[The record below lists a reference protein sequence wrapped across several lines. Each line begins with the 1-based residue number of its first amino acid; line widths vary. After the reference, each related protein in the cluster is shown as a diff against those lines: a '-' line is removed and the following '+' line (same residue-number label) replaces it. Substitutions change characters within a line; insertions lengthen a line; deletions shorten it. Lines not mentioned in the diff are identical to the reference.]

1 VDKIM
6 SLSNGY
12 HNDIKESIAN
22 IDSKLD
28 SALNNLGVK
37 VEILS
42 NSINHLTVGLTEF
55 KELFRSAVPIKL
67 VVILLAIVAGIF
79 GVAEGLKT
87 ALGSFHQ

>member
-1 VDKIM
+1 M

-12 HNDIKESIAN
+12 HNDLKESLSA
-22 IDSKLD
+22 IDNKLD
-28 SALNNLGVK
+28 TALDNLGAK

-67 VVILLAIVAGIF
+67 VMILMAIMAGIF
-79 GVAEGLKT
+79 GVAEGLKA
-87 ALGSFHQ
+87 ALGGLN

>member
-1 VDKIM
+1 M

-12 HNDIKESIAN
+12 HNDLKESLSA
-22 IDSKLD
+22 IDNKLD
-28 SALNNLGVK
+28 TALDNLGAK

-67 VVILLAIVAGIF
+67 VMILMAIMAGIF
-79 GVAEGLKT
+79 GVAEGLKA
-87 ALGSFHQ
+87 ALGGLH